1 MRKRIFIP
9 LLVLLAVSCA
19 PLPKLV
25 ILHLNDTHSHF
36 EPERSG
42 RNAGRGGVI
51 ERASYIDSIRTRY
64 GKDRVLLVHGGDFG
78 QGTSYFTLLRGEV
91 ETDMINA
98 LGYDRTA
105 LGNHEF
111 DNGIEELT
119 ERVKK
124 MKTEVVCSNLDLS
137 QFELG
142 KYVKP
147 YTIINRGGLRIGII
161 GITPDLGSLVSK
173 NISARMPQSGYVE
186 SVNKYAPLLRKECD
200 MVILISHAGIAAD
213 RLNVPQTHC
222 LDLVI
227 GAHSHTFMD
236 EMEVLRDADGRSV
249 PMITD
254 GCFGYNIGKI
264 EVW

>member
-1 MRKRIFIP
+1 MRNRIFIP

-98 LGYDRTA
+98 LGYDCTA

-124 MKTEVVCSNLDLS
+124 MQSEVVCSNLDLS
-137 QFELG
+137 
-142 KYVKP
+142 
-147 YTIINRGGLRIGII
+147 
-161 GITPDLGSLVSK
+161 
-173 NISARMPQSGYVE
+173 
-186 SVNKYAPLLRKECD
+186 
-200 MVILISHAGIAAD
+200 
-213 RLNVPQTHC
+213 
-222 LDLVI
+222 
-227 GAHSHTFMD
+227 
-236 EMEVLRDADGRSV
+236 
-249 PMITD
+249 
-254 GCFGYNIGKI
+254 
-264 EVW
+264 